1 MITLNPVA
9 SFIKSLADR
18 GYLFVFLICLVTNGY
33 AQEKKQIEI
42 VRAGSLEG
50 VKVNGVEVRR
60 LVNDV
65 VFKQGETFMYC
76 DSALFYE
83 ADNSID
89 AYGTIR
95 IEGPEARLYGD
106 FLHYDGDMEKA
117 DISGKT
123 VRMTDG
129 KMELTT
135 TELEY
140 DLKSDMGA
148 YYTGGKVVD
157 KDNILTSKR
166 GYYFAAEKMVFFKD
180 DVRLTNPRFN
190 LSSDT
195 LKYHT
200 PTEIAYFFGPCNIF
214 SKGKDSTHIYC
225 EYGWY
230 NTKTE
235 KAWFSRNA
243 FMQSKENRMV
253 GDSLLYDKR
262 TGVGRAWNN
271 VSVTD
276 TVQRMII
283 SGDYA
288 YLDEQKNS
296 SFVTGKSMLTK
307 IFETDSLF
315 LHADTLYAIQ
325 DTARKQKTYFAY
337 RHVRIFKPDL
347 QGQCDSL
354 VYQTAD
360 SVIRFIGTPILWNGP
375 NQLTA
380 KSIDLHLAGEE
391 LHKMELTANAFITGK
406 EDSLRYNQVKGR
418 DMTGYFTDNKLSV
431 IYVKGNGQSVY
442 YIRNKKKQL
451 TGVNQ
456 ADCSDMRI
464 EIEDNKVNKIA
475 MLTKP
480 DATLYPVKQAE
491 PSLML
496 LKDFA
501 WHEKLQPLSKEDI
514 FRWPAAAESGQ

>member
-1 MITLNPVA
+1 
-9 SFIKSLADR
+9 
-18 GYLFVFLICLVTNGY
+18 
-33 AQEKKQIEI
+33 
-42 VRAGSLEG
+42 
-50 VKVNGVEVRR
+50 
-60 LVNDV
+60 
-65 VFKQGETFMYC
+65 
-76 DSALFYE
+76 
-83 ADNSID
+83 
-89 AYGTIR
+89 
-95 IEGPEARLYGD
+95 
-106 FLHYDGDMEKA
+106 
-117 DISGKT
+117 
-123 VRMTDG
+123 
-129 KMELTT
+129 
-135 TELEY
+135 
-140 DLKSDMGA
+140 
-148 YYTGGKVVD
+148 
-157 KDNILTSKR
+157 
-166 GYYFAAEKMVFFKD
+166 
-180 DVRLTNPRFN
+180 
-190 LSSDT
+190 
-195 LKYHT
+195 
-200 PTEIAYFFGPCNIF
+200 
-214 SKGKDSTHIYC
+214 
-225 EYGWY
+225 
-230 NTKTE
+230 
-235 KAWFSRNA
+235 
-243 FMQSKENRMV
+243 
-253 GDSLLYDKR
+253 
-262 TGVGRAWNN
+262 
-271 VSVTD
+271 
-276 TVQRMII
+276 
-283 SGDYA
+283 
-288 YLDEQKNS
+288 
-296 SFVTGKSMLTK
+296 MLTK

-315 LHADTLYAIQ
+315 LHADTLYAVQ
-325 DTARKQKTYFAY
+325 DTAKKQKTYFAY

-514 FRWPAAAESGQ
+514 FRWPAAAEAGQ